1 MGHVAKS
8 VRFCSFANYTVI
20 GDPCKLNL
28 KLFNLTNCVKCFKQ
42 LESLGRSELASRL
55 TLNCLDSYVE
65 PQKLHGIPTTIIDVS
80 NYNAIVQS
88 VQHVYMNICTQKQ

>member
-8 VRFCSFANYTVI
+8 VRFCLSGNYTVI
-20 GDPCKLNL
+20 GDPCKLDL
-28 KLFNLTNCVKCFKQ
+28 KLFNCVKCFKQ

-80 NYNAIVQS
+80 SYNTIVQS
-88 VQHVYMNICTQKQ
+88 VQHVYMNICTLKQ